1 MNKPTNYRQILTI
14 QTAKNDKALALGYLQ
29 GIIFLSPHTSSGEW
43 NTCAAASP
51 GCSKAC
57 LAQFAGRMRFS
68 AAIKARQQRTQLW
81 YRDRQM
87 FLASLDWDIR
97 ALERKAV
104 RMGLTPCIRPNGGS
118 DLPKLAGAV
127 LDRFGGQVF
136 DYTKLPRSW
145 ERAIPGRYHITFSA
159 SENNQ
164 YQVALAQ
171 ANGMNVAVVKHESE
185 WPDGL
190 SPYFTDGDKHDL
202 RFLDRPNQTVYLRP
216 KGAIAKRDTTG
227 FVRLAV

>member
-81 YRDRQM
+81 YRDRKM

-127 LDRFGGQVF
+127 LDRFGGPVF

-145 ERAIPGRYHITFSA
+145 ERVKPNYHLTFSA
-159 SENNQ
+159 SEINATDRIEAINHG
-164 YQVALAQ
+164 L
-171 ANGMNVAVVKHESE
+171 NLAVVEREEPKG
-185 WPDGL
+185 WDGIVVN
-190 SPYFTDGDKHDL
+190 GDEHDL
-202 RFLDRPNQTVYLRP
+202 RFLDPPDSLVWLKP
-216 KGAIAKRDTTG
+216 KGGIAKRDTTG